1 VAKFRLTSPMRTS
14 NCIIPALIFTE
25 DFSLGDPMGV
35 VLHTQAYSLYTSMT
49 KKGIDL
55 LSKMVFR

>member
-1 VAKFRLTSPMRTS
+1 MQTS

-25 DFSLGDPMGV
+25 DFSLGDPMGA
-35 VLHTQAYSLYTSMT
+35 VLHTQTYSLYTSMT

-55 LSKMVFR
+55 LSEMVFR